1 MNPRRLLAADE
12 TACASLVAR
21 RPKLTLA
28 AMIAIA
34 LVFLQASDQA
44 DFARSTLPNT
54 PVVKAILEDRESP
67 SVGPANADVVVIV
80 FTDYQCPVCR
90 ATDPALERLIAHD
103 HRVRVVFKDWP
114 IFGRRSQRAAEAVV
128 ATREQGKYLAMHRAL
143 MTTRLPLSEA
153 NLERI
158 AMDAG
163 VDWPRA
169 ESALQSGRSAIELLL
184 RRQGLQAWSLGL
196 QGTPDYIVGP
206 YLIAGGLNDGA
217 LRRAVAAAR
226 KHAHQ
231 EG

>member
-1 MNPRRLLAADE
+1 MHRRLLAPDK
-12 TACASLVAR
+12 TASASIVAR

-28 AMIAIA
+28 ATVAVS
-34 LVFLQASDQA
+34 LVFLNWSRQTDV
-44 DFARSTLPNT
+44 ARTTLPRT
-54 PVVKAILEDRESP
+54 PVVEAILNDHQSP
-67 SVGPANADVVVIV
+67 SVGPSNADVVVII

-114 IFGRRSQRAAEAVV
+114 IFGLRSQRAAAVAL
-128 ATREQGKYLAMHRAL
+128 ATRAQGKYLAMHRAL

-153 NLERI
+153 NLERV
-158 AMDAG
+158 ALDAG
-163 VDWPRA
+163 VDWPRV
-169 ESALQSGRSAIELLL
+169 ESALQSGRPAIELLL

-196 QGTPDYIVGP
+196 QGTPGYIVGP

-217 LRRAVAAAR
+217 LRQAVAAAR
-226 KHAHQ
+226 KNAHQ